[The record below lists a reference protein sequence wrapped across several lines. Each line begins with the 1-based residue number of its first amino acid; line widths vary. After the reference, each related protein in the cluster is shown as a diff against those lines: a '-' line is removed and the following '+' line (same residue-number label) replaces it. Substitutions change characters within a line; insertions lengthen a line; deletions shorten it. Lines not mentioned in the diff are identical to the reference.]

1 MTDQAGRVAVAC
13 PSCSP
18 GLATPH
24 EILSPQGSLYTV
36 RCTECG
42 HVHKEQPPDDTTVE
56 REVVVS
62 QDDESFAASVEV
74 PPDETVAVGEEFVLD
89 TDEAIMA
96 VRITALEVGPEQR
109 TEEAQAADVET
120 FWTRA
125 VDNVYVNITIHPADG
140 QHDATRS
147 VKVGVPGDYEFTI
160 GESDTLGEEEFTVE
174 GLLLRD
180 GAVGYPAE
188 KLDHAGDTAEAKD
201 IKRVLAR
208 SDASTAWSAW

>member
-1 MTDQAGRVAVAC
+1 M
-13 PSCSP
+13 
-18 GLATPH
+18 
-24 EILSPQGSLYTV
+24 

-42 HVHKEQPPDDTTVE
+42 HVHKAQPPDDTTVE

-62 QDDESFAASVEV
+62 QDNESFTASVSV

-89 TDEAIMA
+89 TEEALMA
-96 VRITALEVGPEQR
+96 IRITALEIGPENR
-109 TEEAQAADVET
+109 TEEAHASEVET

-147 VKVGVPGDYEFTI
+147 VKLGVPGDYELTV
-160 GESDTLGEEEFTVE
+160 GESESLGEEDFIIE

-180 GAVGYPAE
+180 TAVGYPAE
-188 KLDHAGDTAEAKD
+188 KLDHTGDTAVAKD
-201 IKRVLAR
+201 VKRVLAR
-208 SDASTAWSAW
+208 DDSGTAWSAW